1 MIIRVYSQMTCL
13 LFLDGS
19 TESLSK
25 TWVFL
30 LGPGCNSFSES
41 PLPLEQLG
49 SRILGECM
57 QEVLGM
63 RLQVHNLDFSLC
75 FLFCKV

>member
-1 MIIRVYSQMTCL
+1 MIIPVFSQMTCL

-19 TESLSK
+19 AESLSK

-41 PLPLEQLG
+41 PLEQLG
-49 SRILGECM
+49 ARILGECV
-57 QEVLGM
+57 QEI
-63 RLQVHNLDFSLC
+63 LDLREFATDT
-75 FLFCKV
+75 